1 MARRAG
7 LRPRS
12 LWLAPGL
19 LCAGVGL
26 ALPSALTLGS
36 WDSPER
42 WDRFLSSAWLLPAA
56 SLGCALAATALSG
69 GLGWVRREPR
79 LGRVGP
85 LDGAW
90 GPALVG
96 ALALVVMAWA
106 LRGAPAGAARAVDA
120 SAAGL
125 LAMWGEWL
133 RRGLVTLGCVSL
145 AAAALDLWLA
155 RRRIWRALHETSAE
169 ARERARG

>member
-1 MARRAG
+1 M
-7 LRPRS
+7 
-12 LWLAPGL
+12 
-19 LCAGVGL
+19 
-26 ALPSALTLGS
+26 
-36 WDSPER
+36 
-42 WDRFLSSAWLLPAA
+42 PAA
-56 SLGCALAATALSG
+56 ALGCVLAATAISG
-69 GLGWVRREPR
+69 GLAWVRREPR

-96 ALALVVMAWA
+96 ALALGVMAWA

-133 RRGLVTLGCVSL
+133 RRALVTLGCVSL
-145 AAAALDLWLA
+145 AAAVLDLWLA
-155 RRRIWRALHETSAE
+155 QRRIWRALHETSSAL
-169 ARERARG
+169 RERHRG